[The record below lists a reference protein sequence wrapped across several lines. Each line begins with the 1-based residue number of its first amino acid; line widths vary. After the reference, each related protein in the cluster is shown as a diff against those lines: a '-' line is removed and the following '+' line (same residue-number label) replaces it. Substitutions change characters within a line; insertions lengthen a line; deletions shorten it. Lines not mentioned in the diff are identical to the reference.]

1 MTDNNLMKTSDA
13 YRVLHLTYGASE
25 EEVARAY
32 KTLARTTHPDKP
44 GGSKEKFQT
53 VKLAYDSLK

>member
-1 MTDNNLMKTSDA
+1 MKTSDA